1 VLIVIC
7 FFDLCFVLGASLLAC
22 RRVQRHIVALE
33 EDQEL
38 YDGLL
43 LSMRRVRKPEPA
55 PVVASSSPPEDPD
68 AVPSA
73 VVRVLKKSRFSK

>member
-1 VLIVIC
+1 M
-7 FFDLCFVLGASLLAC
+7 FFVVSILLGASLMAC

-38 YDGLL
+38 FDGLL
-43 LSMRRVRKPEPA
+43 LSMRRAPKPVPA
-55 PVVASSSPPEDPD
+55 PGVASSSASEDPD

>member
-7 FFDLCFVLGASLLAC
+7 FFDLCFVVGASLLAC
-22 RRVQRHIVALE
+22 RRVQCHIVALE

-68 AVPSA
+68 VVPTA